1 MKNIQ
6 WLSIALLA
14 ACLQAHAQQNNM
26 QRAQQILQWMKNA
39 QSDSIYACFDTKM
52 QQAVPLSQLNNMW
65 SQMEQQLGT
74 LVEEKEWKQDAIG
87 GTIVYYSDLKFER
100 APIRFMVAFNQE
112 RKVNGLRLLPVPAE
126 EKPQVIPFD
135 SIHLEESP
143 IEVVTGTYKLPG
155 VITRPKEKNNLP
167 IVILLQG
174 SGPHNKDGQIG
185 PNKIYQDMAWGLAS
199 QGVAVLRYDKR
210 TYVYGKSASP
220 KGKDITP
227 EEEVIEDAISASQL
241 AASLPF
247 VDAQKVFIAGHSL
260 GGLLAPLIATRC
272 PSVKGLILLAAPS
285 RPQDDILKEQ
295 LHYLASLNGDT
306 DEQLLMQQYQQIKAS
321 APEAYWDYLDKYA
334 PVMTA
339 HSLTIPMLFLQGERD
354 YQVTMQDYRR
364 IMVGKELAGYFALHK
379 EDSGEWELDDLY
391 LFPQFQNQG
400 IGTQVVRDIIEQ
412 TAPQPLMLYVFTQ
425 NTGAVRLYER
435 LGFVFSQEVGR
446 TRMILRYH
454 RT

>member
-1 MKNIQ
+1 MNNHNGRNNVQKFARIKLLYTFAIVTSGLKYMKNIQ

-39 QSDSIYACFDTKM
+39 QSDSIYACFDAKM

-100 APIRFMVAFNQE
+100 APIRFMVAFDQE

-155 VITRPKEKNNLP
+155 VITRPKGKNNLP

-354 YQVTMQDYRR
+354 YQVTMQDFA
-364 IMVGKELAGYFALHK
+364 MWKLGMFGKSNVTFRSYPSLNHCFME
-379 EDSGEWELDDLY
+379 
-391 LFPQFQNQG
+391 G
-400 IGTQVVRDIIEQ
+400 IGKSTPMEYNHPGRVSEKVIKDIAEWAIHQSE
-412 TAPQPLMLYVFTQ
+412 
-425 NTGAVRLYER
+425 
-435 LGFVFSQEVGR
+435 
-446 TRMILRYH
+446 
-454 RT
+454 

>member
-1 MKNIQ
+1 MQKFARIKLLYTFAIVTSGLKYMKNIQ

-39 QSDSIYACFDTKM
+39 QSDSIYACFDAKM

-100 APIRFMVAFNQE
+100 APIRFMVAFDQE

-155 VITRPKEKNNLP
+155 VITRPKGKNNLP

-306 DEQLLMQQYQQIKAS
+306 NEQLLMQQYQQIKAS
-321 APEAYWDYLDKYA
+321 APESYWDYLDKYA

-354 YQVTMQDYRR
+354 YQVTMQDFA
-364 IMVGKELAGYFALHK
+364 MWKLGMFGKSNVTFRSYPSLNHCFMEGTGKSTPMEYNHPGRVSEKVIKDIA
-379 EDSGEWELDDLY
+379 EWA
-391 LFPQFQNQG
+391 
-400 IGTQVVRDIIEQ
+400 I
-412 TAPQPLMLYVFTQ
+412 
-425 NTGAVRLYER
+425 
-435 LGFVFSQEVGR
+435 
-446 TRMILRYH
+446 H
-454 RT
+454 RNE